1 MQILICFLNYLA
13 ETVAEVVVILVLVL
27 FARFL
32 SFLSASYIFSSFVL
46 PDYLRPSFWLL
57 LFASLSNSLPQ
68 IGLQLYAS
76 ATLKNTGEWLYTHFK
91 GCNRFYYFY
100 IALFLMVLLT
110 VEILSQP

>member
-13 ETVAEVVVILVLVL
+13 ETVAEVVVILVL

-76 ATLKNTGEWLYTHFK
+76 ATLKNTGECY
-91 GCNRFYYFY
+91 
-100 IALFLMVLLT
+100 
-110 VEILSQP
+110 